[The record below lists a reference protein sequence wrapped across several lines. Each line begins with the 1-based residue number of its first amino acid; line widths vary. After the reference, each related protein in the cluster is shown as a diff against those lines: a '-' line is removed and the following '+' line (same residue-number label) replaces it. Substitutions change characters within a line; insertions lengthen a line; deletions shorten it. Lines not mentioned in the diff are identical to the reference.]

1 MALNLIDLLEQLT
14 ITIDSVDGQH
24 LGSGTLIKV
33 ENDFY
38 VLTAAHCVLEE
49 SEQEFNPENVKI
61 YNKTYGTLPLEM
73 IKVGKPSIDAI
84 LLKVSSSV
92 EFPNYPEIHYTD
104 DYLFPSLEFCFR
116 GKPKSPS
123 GKLYTVYNCSIN
135 GKDEQG
141 FINVSIPSP
150 FYTNYQGETGA
161 EVLDG
166 FSGSG
171 LIIQNHK
178 RLYYCGMVCSV
189 SDDNFCG
196 VDCISIST
204 IAENQS
210 INIPISADLPDTS
223 EIVEFDVKRLRKEIT
238 KEIVQS
244 AEDSNNVA
252 VKNLKRKMNLFLPDW
267 DQDDLEN
274 FVSDMLTWDVLYKD
288 KVKANPTF
296 KDLIDESKDVLSAGS
311 KKYVVNSSREGNRYF
326 HDIKKDFKDI
336 VASFLDEHPTWK
348 RYISTVS
355 NGEIAK
361 YLANCNLDFKE

>member
-1 MALNLIDLLEQLT
+1 MALNLIEVLEKIAIAIET
-14 ITIDSVDGQH
+14 KKGVP
-24 LGSGTLIKV
+24 LGSGTLIKI
-33 ENDFY
+33 EGDFY
-38 VLTAAHCVLEE
+38 IITATHCVFDEK
-49 SEQEFNPENVKI
+49 QNEFNTDTVVIHNQE
-61 YNKTYGTLPLEM
+61 YGEFTLE
-73 IKVGKPSIDAI
+73 KAVVQKPFIDAI
-84 LLKVSSSV
+84 LLRVIKEK
-92 EFPNYPEIHYTD
+92 EFINYPEIHYTS

-116 GKPKSPS
+116 GKAKSRS

-135 GKDEQG
+135 GKDEQDL
-141 FINVSIPSP
+141 INVSIPP
-150 FYTNYQGETGA
+150 EFYTNHKGETGA

-204 IAENQS
+204 IADN
-210 INIPISADLPDTS
+210 NIIDFPLLKDLPDTS
-223 EIVEFDVKRLRKEIT
+223 EIVEFDVKNLRKEIT
-238 KEIVQS
+238 KEIIKS
-244 AEDSNNVA
+244 AEDSDNIA
-252 VKNLKRKMNLFLPDW
+252 VKNLKRKMDLFLPDW
-267 DQDDLEN
+267 DQDDLES
-274 FVSDMLTWDVLYKD
+274 FVSDMLTWDVLYKE
-288 KVKANPTF
+288 KVKGNPIF

-311 KKYVVNSSREGNRYF
+311 KKYVVESSREGNRYF
-326 HDIKKDFKDI
+326 HDVKKEFKDI
-336 VASFLDEHPTWK
+336 VASFLDEHPMWK